1 MTSLNINK
9 TTQANVDGL
18 TPIALAAENR
28 HGRVVE
34 MLLRKEDFVGA
45 AGVRWTGW
53 RPHRRS
59 PHPPLRRSDVRYGVG
74 FPGRFRKLRRSH
86 H

>member
-34 MLLRKEDFVGA
+34 MLLRKEDFRGA
-45 AGVRWTGW
+45 AGGRYTA
-53 RPHRRS
+53 RTRS
-59 PHPPLRRSDVRYGVG
+59 S
-74 FPGRFRKLRRSH
+74 
-86 H
+86 